1 MATEFRLPDIG
12 EGIAEADIVEWLV
25 SEGDEVKADQVI
37 VKVETDKA
45 IADLPSP
52 ASGKILKIN
61 FKKGDTVNVGAV
73 LCVIGSEGE
82 PVKKQSNEP
91 IKEINSDI
99 KNKEIKKEIISGG
112 KVIASPAVRKAASEK
127 GVNLNNIQGSGD
139 QGQIIMSDLDKTPF
153 SEVTKIVENSKPS
166 VISHQRKYDQY
177 GYVERIP
184 IKGIR
189 KVISQNMISSLSG
202 SAQVTAMDDVNVTN
216 LWDLRLREKEHLAIE
231 GIKLTF
237 LPFIVRALVESLKK
251 HPKINSSIEWENIVL
266 KKYYNIG
273 IAVQTEAGLMVPV
286 VKIAERKSISEI
298 AKEIESL
305 AKKCNDR
312 TIDTMELKGSSFT
325 ITNYGSVGG
334 TYATPIINPGE
345 SAILGLGRIFD
356 RVALDEKTKQVK
368 NIKILPISL
377 TFNHQIID
385 GAEATQFI
393 QTLKTLLE
401 APEELLRSN

>member
-1 MATEFRLPDIG
+1 VATEFRLPDIG

-45 IADLPSP
+45 VADLPSP

-127 GVNLNNIQGSGD
+127 GINLNKIQGSGD

-251 HPKINSSIEWENIVL
+251 HPKINSSIEGENIVL

-368 NIKILPISL
+368 NVKILPISL